1 MDSAVTDFRLPS
13 TMRAVRLAEFGPP
26 DVLAVEEIPTREPAS
41 GEVLVRVAYCGICRH
56 DILSRQG
63 AFPNV
68 IPPVTPGHQ
77 ISGQVVMVG
86 EGVDHSWLG
95 RSVTTMLT
103 IGCGWCAKCVEG
115 NPAKCLEMRAE
126 FLGDDRDG
134 GCADYIALSQEAL
147 VELPEGMRLVDA
159 AVANCT
165 VGTAY
170 HAAVTR
176 GRFEPGETVVVTG
189 ATGGVG
195 IHAIKLMSHL
205 GIRCLAVTSSEGKSD
220 LLKSAGAD
228 EVIVAPDLSF
238 AARVRELCGGARA
251 DAVLDIVGA
260 RTLPESMRA
269 VRDGGRVVVL
279 GNVDGAES
287 TIKPALLILREI
299 SIIGT
304 GSATKDE
311 LAEVLRLVS
320 SGAVP
325 IEIDRVFALE
335 EAAEVHKLMEAGDLR
350 GRAVLKIG
358 GEAT

>member
-1 MDSAVTDFRLPS
+1 MSDFRLPA
-13 TMRAVRLAEFGPP
+13 TMRAVRLTEFGPP
-26 DVLAVEEIPTREPAS
+26 DVLRVEEVPTREPGP
-41 GEVLVRVAYCGICRH
+41 GEVVIRVAFCGICRH
-56 DILSRQG
+56 DVLSRQG

-68 IPPVTPGHQ
+68 VPPVTPGHQ
-77 ISGQVVMVG
+77 ISGEVVMVG
-86 EGVDHSWLG
+86 EQADSSWLG

-103 IGCGWCAKCVEG
+103 IGCGRCARCVEG
-115 NPAKCLEMRAE
+115 NPAKCLEMRAQ

-134 GCADYIALSQEAL
+134 GCAEFVSLSQEAL
-147 VELPEGMRLVDA
+147 VEIPGGMRLVDA

-170 HAAVTR
+170 HAAVSR
-176 GRFEPGETVVVTG
+176 GRFEAGETVVVTG
-189 ATGGVG
+189 ASGGVG
-195 IHAIKLMSHL
+195 IHAIKLLSHL
-205 GIRCLAVTSSEGKSD
+205 GIRCLAVTSSESKSD
-220 LLKSAGAD
+220 LLKSVGAD

-238 AARVRELCGGARA
+238 AGQVRDLCGGGRA

-260 RTLPESMRA
+260 RTLAESMRS

-279 GNVDGAES
+279 GNVDGEES

-320 SGAVP
+320 SGVVS
-325 IEIDRVFALE
+325 IEIDQVFALE
-335 EAAEVHKLMEAGDLR
+335 EAAEVHKLMEAGELMGR
-350 GRAVLKIG
+350 GVLEIG
-358 GEAT
+358 GASR